1 MAKILVVDDVLVNRK
16 LICKL
21 VKKLD
26 SSVELYEAGNGNDAL
41 KLIDKVEF
49 SVIVMDVMMP
59 QLNGIEAL
67 EIIKNEKNLLNTS
80 IIICSAVNDVDSI
93 QKALD
98 LGALDYFTKPL
109 NTEQIKV
116 TIPLKIKNAIAF
128 YENKKQL
135 IQYNE
140 MFKAQMQLAEE
151 VQRST
156 IIESVESTS
165 IKMDSKYIPCDE
177 IGGDMFAIKQVSN
190 KTWFIIAD
198 ITGHGVAAAM
208 MSMMIKVVFN
218 YSVTEY
224 LKPSEVLNAL
234 NRTLFEIFPKTFPPL
249 ITAFAGFIQENKLCY
264 ANAGHPYPIFYKKNE
279 NKVVYLEQPSFALG
293 FDENTEYEDI
303 DFKVSKNDFILLFT
317 DGLYDIGKA
326 EKYNIKYDVKLFI
339 EDYLQK
345 MNGDKEGM
353 LDEIV
358 NHFKTVDEDGF
369 DDDVAV
375 VSIEKVF

>member
-26 SSVELYEAGNGNDAL
+26 SSVELYEAGNGKDAL

-116 TIPLKIKNAIAF
+116 TIPLKIKNAITF

-156 IIESVESTS
+156 IIESIESTS
-165 IKMDSKYIPCDE
+165 IKMESKYIPCDE

-234 NRTLFEIFPKTFPPL
+234 NRTLFEIFPKIFPPL

-279 NKVVYLEQPSFALG
+279 NNVAYLEQPSFALG

-317 DGLYDIGKA
+317 DGLYDIGKT
-326 EKYNIKYDVKLFI
+326 EKYNIKYDVKSFI

-358 NHFKTVDEDGF
+358 NYFETVDEDGF